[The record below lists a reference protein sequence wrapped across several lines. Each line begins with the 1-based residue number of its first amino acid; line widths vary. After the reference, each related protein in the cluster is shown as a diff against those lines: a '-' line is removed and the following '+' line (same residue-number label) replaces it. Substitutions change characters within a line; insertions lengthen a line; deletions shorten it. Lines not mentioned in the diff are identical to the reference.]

1 MAADEIHVG
10 DIGTS
15 FERTIKDGSTVV
27 DVSGATT
34 KEIKIKASG
43 GSTKTFAAS
52 FKTDGI
58 DGVITYVTVADDLD
72 VKGLWEIQAHVVL
85 SSGDW
90 NSDIGTFEVHE
101 NI

>member
-1 MAADEIHVG
+1 MAADEVHLN

-34 KEIKIKASG
+34 KEIKLKG
-43 GSTKTFAAS
+43 PGQTTKTKTAG
-52 FKTDGI
+52 FKTDGT
-58 DGVITYVTVADDLD
+58 DGIITYITVADDLD

-85 SSGDW
+85 STGDW